1 MTFVI
6 ASLLGSLF
14 GACVGFVTAGAVR
27 ARKFADDAE
36 GALAVERC
44 YLGNLPGDAT
54 MQMEGGVAPDRRALC
69 TVNLQQLR
77 EPVC

>member
-27 ARKFADDAE
+27 ARKFTEDAE
-36 GALAVERC
+36 AALAVERC
-44 YLGNLPGDAT
+44 NLGNLHGDAT
-54 MQMEGGVAPDRRALC
+54 MQMEGDVAPTVC
-69 TVNLQQLR
+69 T
-77 EPVC
+77 